1 MSKQIRYT
9 KGPIG
14 KVRVVKD
21 FLPPPD
27 ELAVK
32 DELEKVALTLSK
44 RSVDFFRREAKKHG
58 TPYQRMIRVL
68 LDRYAQ
74 MNAG

>member
-32 DELEKVALTLSK
+32 DELEKVTLTLSK